1 MDWSSAP
8 ELPKPFDLAE
18 RDRRWSAVREAMSQ
32 SGIDLLLVLPQW
44 LPEDAI
50 WLANEIAAVIFP
62 LTDPPVLIKGGE
74 GSNRAVTQEGW
85 IEERYSATPRGSTRV
100 NYGAAIAHRLR
111 ERGLETGRMAI
122 AGLSGTDLILTRQPE
137 GYVNYTTVAHIQ
149 RELPGLEIVDGTPIM
164 SASRHVK
171 SQAEIDLIRAGVKV
185 AEASARVLREM
196 ARPGVRQAEVFGS
209 MVLQQSVS
217 GATGTMLSWC
227 GGPWGEHKWRFTT
240 PPPGVVKD
248 SWYIGTEIGPE
259 LRGYN
264 CQVSE
269 PVVVGEPDPMALELF
284 ELGKIAF
291 ATTCDAM
298 RAGST
303 WREVE
308 KQVKSVAEGT
318 PYDVELL
325 VHGRGL
331 GSEGP
336 ILIPVHDRGPEG
348 DLPLLAGS
356 TFIVKPYAYPLGPNY
371 AHVTRSH
378 DVTWGDTVVVADH
391 GAERLGTRPHELFVI
406 S

>member
-1 MDWSSAP
+1 
-8 ELPKPFDLAE
+8 
-18 RDRRWSAVREAMSQ
+18 MSQ
-32 SGIDLLLVLPQW
+32 SGIEVLLVLPQW

-74 GSNRAVTQEGW
+74 GSNRAISQEGW

-100 NYGAAIAHRLR
+100 NHGAAIAHRLR
-111 ERGLETGRMAI
+111 ERGFETGRMAI

-137 GYVNYTTVAHIQ
+137 GYVNYTTVAHIR
-149 RELPGLEIVDGTPIM
+149 RELPDLEVVDGTPVM

-171 SQAEIDLIRAGVKV
+171 SEAEIELIRAGVKV
-185 AEASARVLREM
+185 AEASARVLTEM
-196 ARPGVRQAEVFGS
+196 ARPGVQQAEVFGS
-209 MVLQQSVS
+209 MVLQQMLS

-227 GGPWGEHKWRFTT
+227 GGPWGEHKWRFMT
-240 PPPGVVKD
+240 PPPGVVQD

-291 ATTCDAM
+291 AATCDAM
-298 RAGST
+298 RAGRT

-348 DLPLLAGS
+348 DLPLMAGS
-356 TFIVKPYAYPLGPNY
+356 TFIVKPYGYPLGPSY

-378 DVTWGDTVVVADH
+378 DVTWGDTVVVTDH
-391 GAERLGTRPHELFVI
+391 GAERLGTRPHELAVI
-406 S
+406 G

>member
-8 ELPKPFDLAE
+8 ELPKPFNLDE
-18 RDRRWSAVREAMSQ
+18 RDRRWSVVKDAMSEA
-32 SGIDLLLVLPQW
+32 GVDLLLVLPQW

-50 WLANEIAAVIFP
+50 WLSNEIAAVIFP
-62 LTDPPVLIKGGE
+62 LTAAPVLIKGGE
-74 GSNRAVTQEGW
+74 GSNRAVGQEGW
-85 IEERYSATPRGSTRV
+85 IEDRCSATARGSTRV
-100 NYGAAIAHRLR
+100 SYGAAVVDQLR
-111 ERGLETGRMAI
+111 ARGLETGRMAV

-137 GYVNYTTVAHIQ
+137 GYVNYSTVAHIQ
-149 RELPGLEIVDGTPIM
+149 RELPNLRIVDGTPLM
-164 SASRHVK
+164 STSRHVK
-171 SQAEIDLIRAGVKV
+171 SDAEIDLIRAGVKV
-185 AEASARVLREM
+185 AEASARVLAEM

-209 MVLQQSVS
+209 MVLQQMLS

-240 PPPGVVKD
+240 PPPGTVQD

-284 ELGKIAF
+284 ELGKVAF
-291 ATTCDAM
+291 AATCQAM
-298 RAGST
+298 RAGRT

-308 KQVKSVAEGT
+308 KQVKSVAEES

-348 DLPLLAGS
+348 DLPLLTGS
-356 TFIVKPYAYPLGPNY
+356 TFIVKPYAYPLGSGY

-378 DVTWGDTVVVADH
+378 DVTWGDTVVVRDH
-391 GAERLGTRPHELFVI
+391 GAERLGSRPHELIVTG
-406 S
+406 